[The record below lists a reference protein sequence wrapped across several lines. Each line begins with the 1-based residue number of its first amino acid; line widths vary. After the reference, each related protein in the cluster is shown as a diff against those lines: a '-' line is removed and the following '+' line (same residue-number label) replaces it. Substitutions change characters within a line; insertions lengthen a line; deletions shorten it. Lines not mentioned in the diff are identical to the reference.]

1 MSYTWAD
8 FLKEVKKKY
17 PKAKPDKIIK
27 LIKNQ
32 YTSNSKNSSYNV
44 NRSSWTLNVIEAIHF
59 RIGTTGEDR
68 KRKIATTKIIYNW
81 VKSKDFKNIHTML
94 LGKPIEDKA
103 KLVKRI
109 NDIWVAPKNRH
120 LRNMLKKGGTIL
132 YK

>member
-59 RIGTTGEDR
+59 RIGTTVKDK
-68 KRKIATTKIIYNW
+68 KRKMPTTQIISTWVIVKILKIY
-81 VKSKDFKNIHTML
+81 IQC
-94 LGKPIEDKA
+94 
-103 KLVKRI
+103 
-109 NDIWVAPKNRH
+109 
-120 LRNMLKKGGTIL
+120 
-132 YK
+132 